1 MSRVIKFRGYD
12 QENKCWRHGHY
23 YEGVMTDA
31 PLCLNDCRICRVI
44 IIDGTFY
51 HVAPESVGQFT
62 GLTDC
67 NGVEIYEGD
76 TCKIQFDDGKS
87 CAMKVIYRAPRFL
100 LQGDGFCSLE
110 SYNVKFEV
118 IGNIYQNP
126 NYWDNRSSA

>member
-31 PLCLNDCRICRVI
+31 PLCLNDCRISRVI

-62 GLTDC
+62 GLTDS

-76 TCKIQFDDGKS
+76 VCCIAEDRRFVS
-87 CAMKVIYRAPRFL
+87 KVCFHK
-100 LQGDGFCSLE
+100 GGFTFAD
-110 SYNVKFEV
+110 YMGGAVIAFATQNIEV
-118 IGNIYQNP
+118 IGNVYEHQHML
-126 NYWDNRSSA
+126 YRSSA